1 MSIIQETKTANGSFS
16 SLSISGNRS
25 KSGNMSWSN
34 PTLPDGATI
43 ISTQLTATLTV
54 SMVIGSCTVTINGD
68 YYSSSESLSYS
79 LGTTLRTSMSVS
91 AKGRNIFSLGT
102 VSISNIVYSITYE
115 YDDGTEP
122 KPTITIQSVD
132 RPKISDE
139 SGMNECLCQFVS
151 DVNLTQWEARATYGG
166 VTPGHGVGLLVE
178 SGGALAAN
186 EVGVVSVLDSE
197 LTNGEGQYTISIFGQ
212 NKNGAWSDD

>member
-54 SMVIGSCTVTINGD
+54 SMIIGSCTVTINGD
-68 YYSSSESLSYS
+68 SYSSSESLSYS

-91 AKGRNIFSLGT
+91 AKGRNIFSFGT

-115 YDDGTEP
+115 YNDGI
-122 KPTITIQSVD
+122 KTIPVITVVNFDKSKIGVNDTCTLTFTSDTDLQS
-132 RPKISDE
+132 
-139 SGMNECLCQFVS
+139 
-151 DVNLTQWEARATYGG
+151 WEVRATTNT
-166 VTPGHGVGLLVE
+166 VDDGHGVGLLVE
-178 SGGALAAN
+178 SGNSLSAN
-186 EVGVVSVLDSE
+186 VEQKAYIDTSE
-197 LTNGEGQYTISIFGQ
+197 LTNGDLTYRIDVYGLSADG
-212 NKNGAWSDD
+212 GWSDE